1 MLYIEKTQKLFDL
14 VNSLDS
20 ILFKDKN
27 VTSSTKFSFSIYE
40 LSREL
45 YSLSSHR
52 YIDNKDY
59 LLNLEM
65 KFTHY
70 VQLLYIKP
78 FYQLNVQEKTGLSIG
93 KIKKIKKIIRLLNNP
108 FLPKIYKQFF
118 IFSISFIY
126 K

>member
-1 MLYIEKTQKLFDL
+1 MLYIEKTKKLFDL

-27 VTSSTKFSFSIYE
+27 VTSSSKFSFSIYE

-59 LLNLEM
+59 LFNLEM